1 MEAGTSDEES
11 SGLSRRVEEALEHPL
26 RALMFAELTKRS
38 LGEAELAE
46 VLHIPPARSS
56 YHYRVLERLG
66 GVRAAD
72 ETRVDR

>member
-1 MEAGTSDEES
+1 MEADTSDEES
-11 SGLSRRVEEALEHPL
+11 SGISRRLEEALEHPL

-46 VLHIPPARSS
+46 VVCIPPVRSR

-66 GVRAAD
+66 GLRAAD
-72 ETRVDR
+72 EIRGG